1 MKNLLNIAALVAA
14 LCTATLT
21 QACVSDT
28 DETSEA
34 SLEAV
39 VSPKFDLWQNDAGQ
53 YYFHLAAAN
62 GEILLA
68 SQGYQSRTGAI
79 NGVLSVLDN
88 GGLDVRYAIKQGS
101 DRKHYVSLL
110 AANQQVI
117 ATGEGY
123 STKSNANRA
132 VKTMVRNVA
141 AYLQHWDNPTGARFQ
156 VKASS
161 SSAFS
166 FALYAGN
173 GEVVLTSESYTT
185 EAAAL
190 NGAFAVQENGVDA
203 ANYKLLQANDG
214 RSYFVLRAKNN
225 EVIGVSQM
233 YTTKESAQRAI
244 NSVTALLVSG
254 AAELL

>member
-39 VSPKFDLWQNDAGQ
+39 VPPKFDLWKNEAGQ
-53 YYFHLAAAN
+53 FSFHLVAAN

-68 SQGYQSRTGAI
+68 SQSYQSRTGAI

-88 GGLDVRYAIKQGS
+88 GGLDVRYAVKQGS
-101 DRKHYVSLL
+101 DRKYYVSLL

-123 STKSNANRA
+123 STKSNATRGI
-132 VKTMVRNVA
+132 KTMVRNVA
-141 AYLQHWDNPTGARFQ
+141 SYLQHWDNPTGARFQ

-166 FALYAGN
+166 FALYASN

-203 ANYKLLQANDG
+203 ANYTLLQARDG

-225 EVIGVSQM
+225 QTIGVSQM
-233 YTTKESAQRAI
+233 YSTKESAQRAI

>member
-14 LCTATLT
+14 LCTATVT
-21 QACVSDT
+21 QACVSNT
-28 DETSEA
+28 DETSET

-39 VSPKFDLWQNDAGQ
+39 VSPKFDLWQNQAGR
-53 YYFHLAAAN
+53 YFFHLVAAN
-62 GEILLA
+62 GQILLA

-88 GGLDVRYAIKQGS
+88 GGLDVRFAIKQGG
-101 DRKHYVSLL
+101 DRNYYVSLL

-123 STKSNANRA
+123 STKSNANRG
-132 VKTMVRNVA
+132 VKTIVRNVA

-161 SSAFS
+161 SSAFT
-166 FALYAGN
+166 FTLYAGN
-173 GEVVLTSESYTT
+173 GEVVLISESYTT

-203 ANYKLLQANDG
+203 ANYKLLQAHDG
-214 RSYFVLRAKNN
+214 RWYFVLRAKNN

-233 YTTKESAQRAI
+233 YTTGESAQRAI
-244 NSVTALLVSG
+244 TSVSALLVSG